1 MSPSLPPPLNVASL
15 PVKGRGIVRAIH
27 APEGQ
32 AALVQQLGD
41 LGFLQGEAVTVLL
54 HGWLGG
60 DPILVRVG
68 GATYAL
74 RRAEAQCIEV
84 ERAA

>member
-1 MSPSLPPPLNVASL
+1 MNVASL

-27 APEGQ
+27 APESQ

-41 LGFLQGEAVTVLL
+41 LGFLQGEAVTVLR

-84 ERAA
+84 EQAA